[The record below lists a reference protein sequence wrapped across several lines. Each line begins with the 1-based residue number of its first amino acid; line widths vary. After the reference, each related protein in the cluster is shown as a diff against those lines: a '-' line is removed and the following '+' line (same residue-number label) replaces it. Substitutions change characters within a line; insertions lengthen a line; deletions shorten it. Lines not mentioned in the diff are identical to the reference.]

1 MCSLMDVFQSVQI
14 KLIKLSKYSDTNI
27 EKLSTALDPARESV
41 RSGWGGVDQSA
52 KSARVRERQHVL
64 AQ

>member
-1 MCSLMDVFQSVQI
+1 M
-14 KLIKLSKYSDTNI
+14 LSKYSDTKI

-41 RSGWGGVDQSA
+41 RSGWGGVHQSA